1 MVAPVA
7 EVTEQ
12 HLVLVRRVLDI
23 LQYLAL
29 VRRVN
34 IQYIVL
40 VGWVLNISKILSS
53 SAGSYKYWD
62 NLSRQIKTID
72 QAYLANQTHFAVGAL
87 PLV

>member
-29 VRRVN
+29 VRPGQHTIYCPRRLGPKYQQN
-34 IQYIVL
+34 LVL
-40 VGWVLNISKILSS
+40 VGWVLQVL
-53 SAGSYKYWD
+53 G
-62 NLSRQIKTID
+62 
-72 QAYLANQTHFAVGAL
+72 
-87 PLV
+87 